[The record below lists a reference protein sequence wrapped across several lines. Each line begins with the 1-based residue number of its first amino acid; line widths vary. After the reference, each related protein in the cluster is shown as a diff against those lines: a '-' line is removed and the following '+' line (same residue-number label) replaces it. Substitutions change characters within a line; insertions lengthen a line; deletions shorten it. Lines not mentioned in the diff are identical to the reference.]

1 MLEINENE
9 KLLDKLYDTRNI
21 ELWRLTEKE
30 KNENKEIIA
39 NNEINN
45 KDLQTALNSLPD
57 CFREVS
63 NNIKKCVNKKIEGER
78 ELTGC
83 YTKKYYQAGFSDA
96 IKLILKEAMEDN
108 KENHNGNLI
117 K

>member
-9 KLLDKLYDTRNI
+9 KDKILDKLYNARNV

-30 KNENKEIIA
+30 KDENKEIIT

-45 KDLQTALNSLPD
+45 KDLQIALNNLPD
-57 CFREVS
+57 CLKEVS
-63 NNIKKCVNKKIEGER
+63 DNIRECVNKKIEGER

-96 IKLILKEAMEDN
+96 VKLMLKE
-108 KENHNGNLI
+108 I
-117 K
+117 I

>member
-1 MLEINENE
+1 MLEIAENE
-9 KLLDKLYDTRNI
+9 KLLDKLYDARNV

-30 KNENKEIIA
+30 RDDNKEIIA

-45 KDLQTALNSLPD
+45 KDLQVALNNLPD
-57 CFREVS
+57 CLKEVS
-63 NNIKKCVNKKIEGER
+63 NNIRECVNKKIERER

-96 IKLILKEAMEDN
+96 VRLILKESIE
-108 KENHNGNLI
+108 KE
-117 K
+117 

>member
-1 MLEINENE
+1 MFEINEKE
-9 KLLDKLYDTRNI
+9 KLLDKLYAARNV
-21 ELWRLTEKE
+21 ELWRLTMEE

-45 KDLQTALNSLPD
+45 KDLQTALNNLPD
-57 CFREVS
+57 CLKEVS
-63 NNIKKCVNKKIEGER
+63 DNIKECVNKKIEGER

-96 IKLILKEAMEDN
+96 IKLILKE
-108 KENHNGNLI
+108 I
-117 K
+117 I